1 METKMKKSDEAL
13 FSLLDENIKKRYEA
27 VAMIKSLED
36 SISRSAEDI
45 LSKKIGFYY
54 DEDKIYTA
62 NGINYKIMGIKIRY
76 MNYHCISH
84 DDSIEVKVYFI
95 SVSKTTKEK
104 QLKIDEVRNA
114 YTNNQYIEFCNY
126 KVKLWGHMRYI
137 IKIDNIFQG
146 TLNNF
151 NFEKDLITL

>member
-1 METKMKKSDEAL
+1 METKMKKSDEVL
-13 FSLLDENIKKRYEA
+13 FSLLDENLKKRYEA
-27 VAMIKSLED
+27 EAMIKSLQN
-36 SISRSAEDI
+36 SISKSAEDI
-45 LSKKIGFYY
+45 LCKKIGFYY
-54 DEDKIYTA
+54 DIDKIYTA

-76 MNYHCISH
+76 IDYHYVSH
-84 DDSIEVKVYFI
+84 NDSIELIVYFI

-104 QLKIDEVRNA
+104 QLKIDKVRNA

-126 KVKLWGHMRYI
+126 KVKLWGNMSYN

>member
-1 METKMKKSDEAL
+1 METKMEKSDEVL
-13 FSLLDENIKKRYEA
+13 FSLLDENLKKRYEA
-27 VAMIKSLED
+27 EAMIKSLED
-36 SISRSAEDI
+36 RISKSAEYI
-45 LSKKIGFYY
+45 LYEKIGFY
-54 DEDKIYTA
+54 DDKDKIYAA

-104 QLKIDEVRNA
+104 QLKIDEVINA
-114 YTNNQYIEFCNY
+114 YNNNQYIEFCNY
-126 KVKLWGHMRYI
+126 KVKLWGYTRYN

-146 TLNNF
+146 TLNF

>member
-1 METKMKKSDEAL
+1 METKMKKSDEVL
-13 FSLLDENIKKRYEA
+13 FSLLDENLKKRYEA
-27 VAMIKSLED
+27 EAIIKSLDD
-36 SISRSAEDI
+36 SISKSAEDI
-45 LSKKIGFYY
+45 LYEKIGFYD

-62 NGINYKIMGIKIRY
+62 NGINYKIMGIKISY
-76 MNYHCISH
+76 MNYQCISH
-84 DDSIEVKVYFI
+84 NDSIDVKVYFI
-95 SVSKTTKEK
+95 SLSKTTKEK

-126 KVKLWGHMRYI
+126 KVKLWGYMRYH

-151 NFEKDLITL
+151 NFEKDLIKL